1 MGAGETRTPCSACGG
16 DGRMRKT
23 KRISLTIPGG
33 VEDGTRL
40 RVGSEGNAGR
50 KGGPPGDLF
59 VYVSVKPHPELTRN
73 GQTIYSDVS
82 VSYHSD

>member
-1 MGAGETRTPCSACGG
+1 MGTGESRTPCSTCGG
-16 DGRMRKT
+16 DGRTRKS

-40 RVGSEGNAGR
+40 RVANEGNVGR
-50 KGGPPGDLF
+50 KGGPPGDLY
-59 VYVSVKPHPELTRN
+59 VYVAVKSHPDLTRN

-82 VSYHSD
+82 VRY